1 MSLLGESLAG
11 ILVDACGWVA
21 VVDARINIDLALESQ
36 VGPVELKVTEAVIG
50 ELERLSER
58 ESRPMLLDL
67 LSERAEIVS
76 GQGGHTDDELFH
88 LSTTQGWPV
97 LTVDKTLKIRLHN
110 ANASVIEVHDT
121 NALRLI
127 E

>member
-1 MSLLGESLAG
+1 M
-11 ILVDACGWVA
+11 LVDACGWIA

-36 VGPVELKVTEAVIG
+36 VGPVELKITESVLS
-50 ELERLSER
+50 ELDRLSKR

-67 LSERAEIVS
+67 LRERAEVVS
-76 GQGGHTDDELFH
+76 GEGEHTDDELLN
-88 LSTTQGWPV
+88 LSDTHGWPV
-97 LTVDKTLKIRLHN
+97 LTVDRALKARLHN
-110 ANASVIEVHDT
+110 ANASVIEIHGT